1 METIPVLEPKP
12 PPPPAGD
19 VPPQPPRRGRPVI
32 AWLLIAAVIGLLFGA
47 RAYNGG
53 DAPRDD
59 KLGSL
64 VLELQSRYI
73 VGVSDLVPAA
83 RQQLIDE
90 IDTAP
95 GAKGGPAVKLRT
107 AVLVGE
113 LMGPEKALERL
124 ARMPPDDAAAP
135 PDDAAAPPDDA
146 AAPPDDAAA
155 RTRGLLTRLYTDYVA
170 GRWDA
175 PSLSAADRE
184 YLTERL
190 GWLGRLALAPAGNPA
205 AAAERAELLAAARRT
220 AMALV
225 LFLSVGLPAA
235 LAGLVLLILF
245 LVLLGSGQLRTRLTW
260 TPGNGGVYAETFA
273 VWMLLFILLSTAAAV
288 LAPRQLLLGDG
299 TAMIGAALLAL
310 GWPVLRGIPWREVRS
325 DIGLTAGDN
334 PAAEP
339 LLGVVGYMGSL
350 PLLGLGLVIMLLLL
364 AIWQQFH
371 PPDGEAGTPGHPI
384 AGEVLGGNW
393 WVRIQLLLVA
403 GVLAPVTEE
412 IMFRGVLYRHLRE
425 AASGLGFAGG
435 VLAAGLPTSFVFAV
449 IHPQGLFAVPV
460 LMGLAMGFTLLR
472 EWRGT
477 LVPAVVAHGVNNTA
491 VFLLLIGATG

>member
-1 METIPVLEPKP
+1 METIPVLEPTP
-12 PPPPAGD
+12 PPPPTGD
-19 VPPQPPRRGRPVI
+19 VPPQPPRRGHPVI
-32 AWLLIAAVIGLLFGA
+32 AWLLVAAVIGLLFGA
-47 RAYNGG
+47 RAFKGNDG
-53 DAPRDD
+53 PRDE

-83 RQQLIDE
+83 REQLIDE
-90 IDTAP
+90 IDTAL
-95 GAKGGPAVKLRT
+95 GDNGGPAVKLRT

-113 LMGPEKALERL
+113 LMGPEQALERL
-124 ARMPPDDAAAP
+124 AQMPPDDEAAQ
-135 PDDAAAPPDDA
+135 
-146 AAPPDDAAA
+146 
-155 RTRGLLTRLYTDYVA
+155 TRGLLKRLYSDYAA

-175 PSLSAADRE
+175 PSLSAADRAW
-184 YLTERL
+184 LAERL
-190 GWLGRLALAPAGNPA
+190 GWSGRLALAPAGNPA
-205 AAAERAELLAAARRT
+205 AAAARAELLAAARRT
-220 AMALV
+220 AVVLV
-225 LFLSVGLPAA
+225 LFLSTGLLAA

-260 TPGNGGVYAETFA
+260 TPGRGGVYAETFA
-273 VWMLLFILLSTAAAV
+273 VWMLLFILLSTAVAV
-288 LAPRQLLLGDG
+288 LAPRQLLLGNG
-299 TAMIGAALLAL
+299 TAMIGSALLAL

-350 PLLGLGLVIMLLLL
+350 PLLGLGLVIMLLL
-364 AIWQQFH
+364 AVWQQFF

-384 AGEVLGGNW
+384 AGEVFGGDW
-393 WVRIQLLLVA
+393 WVRIQLVLVA

-425 AASGLGFAGG
+425 ATSGLGFAGG
-435 VLAAGLPTSFVFAV
+435 VIAAGLLTSFVFAV

-477 LVPAVVAHGVNNTA
+477 LVPAIVAHGVNNTA